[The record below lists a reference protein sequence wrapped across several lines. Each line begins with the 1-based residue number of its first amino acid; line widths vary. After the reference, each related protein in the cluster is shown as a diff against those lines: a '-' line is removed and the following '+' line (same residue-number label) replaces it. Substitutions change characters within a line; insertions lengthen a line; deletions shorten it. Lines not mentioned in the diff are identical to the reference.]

1 MAVNVAETRIEIGAI
16 AAAHGVRG
24 AFKVKA
30 FCDNPM
36 ALTSYGAVTLEDGRQ
51 LSIKAHSHAKG
62 FVLCSAKEV
71 TSRNEADSLRGALL
85 FVERQAMPE
94 LQGDEFYHADL
105 VGYQLVARDGD
116 KQDGDRQDS
125 ERQDGTEIGPIIGI
139 YDFGAGTVLEIKR
152 HGKKAVMVP
161 FGDSYHPDIDDE
173 AQRLIM
179 DIAPEWL
186 DDTKPE
192 KG

>member
-30 FCDNPM
+30 FCDDPM

-85 FVERQAMPE
+85 FVARQAMPE

-105 VGYQLVARDGD
+105 VGYQLVARDSD
-116 KQDGDRQDS
+116 KQDS

-161 FGDSYHPDIDDE
+161 FGDSYHPDIDDK

-186 DDTKPE
+186 DDSKPE